1 MIGTIRAADTQTTEQ
16 TNKPKQIQTNPN
28 KPKQIQTMQMQMRF
42 REPVPNTND
51 RTAFYTVSDV
61 LQLMGIRD
69 QHFDSIVLHC
79 SNTGKFEK
87 YAVFLAVKPLPESPP
102 GSPASPVSPESPV
115 SPASPVSPH
124 PQYAMFVYYDA
135 AKSNFWSDGVYREYP
150 FDFRTSAV
158 NAHIANKRFTF
169 YTYLEMKT
177 I

>member
-1 MIGTIRAADTQTTEQ
+1 MRL
-16 TNKPKQIQTNPN
+16 
-28 KPKQIQTMQMQMRF
+28 RF

-102 GSPASPVSPESPV
+102 GSPASPA
-115 SPASPVSPH
+115 SPASPH

>member
-1 MIGTIRAADTQTTEQ
+1 MIGRIRAADTQTTEQ
-16 TNKPKQIQTNPN
+16 TN

>member
-1 MIGTIRAADTQTTEQ
+1 MIGTIRAADT
-16 TNKPKQIQTNPN
+16 
-28 KPKQIQTMQMQMRF
+28 PKQIQTMQMQMRF

-102 GSPASPVSPESPV
+102 GSPVSPASPESPE
-115 SPASPVSPH
+115 SPVSPH

>member
-1 MIGTIRAADTQTTEQ
+1 
-16 TNKPKQIQTNPN
+16 
-28 KPKQIQTMQMQMRF
+28 MQMQMRF

-61 LQLMGIRD
+61 LQLMGGRD

-79 SNTGKFEK
+79 SDTGKFQK
-87 YAVFLAVKPLPESPP
+87 YAIFLAVKPLPES
-102 GSPASPVSPESPV
+102 SPSSPS
-115 SPASPVSPH
+115 SPH
-124 PQYAMFVYYDA
+124 SQYAMFIYYDTA
-135 AKSNFWSDGVYREYP
+135 NSNFWSDGVYREYP

>member
-1 MIGTIRAADTQTTEQ
+1 
-16 TNKPKQIQTNPN
+16 
-28 KPKQIQTMQMQMRF
+28 MQMQMRF

-61 LQLMGIRD
+61 LQLMGGRD
-69 QHFDSIVLHC
+69 QQFDSIVLHC
-79 SNTGKFEK
+79 SDTGKFQK
-87 YAVFLAVKPLPESPP
+87 YAIFLAVKPLPES
-102 GSPASPVSPESPV
+102 SPASPESPSSPSSPS
-115 SPASPVSPH
+115 SPASPSSPH
-124 PQYAMFVYYDA
+124 SQYAMFIYYDTA
-135 AKSNFWSDGVYREYP
+135 NSNFWSDGVYREYP

>member
-1 MIGTIRAADTQTTEQ
+1 MIGTIRAADT
-16 TNKPKQIQTNPN
+16 
-28 KPKQIQTMQMQMRF
+28 PKQIQTMQMQMRF